1 MPIIW
6 VAVGGRKD
14 LTATLIGTFFV
25 LWLFQNLIVISQ
37 QYALIVIG
45 ALLLVTMLFMPGGY
59 VVWLAERVGPRLARK
74 RKQRPATTQPAG
86 RGAAS

>member
-1 MPIIW
+1 
-6 VAVGGRKD
+6 
-14 LTATLIGTFFV
+14 LIGTFFV

-59 VVWLAERVGPRLARK
+59 VVWLAKRLGLLLAARK
-74 RKQRPATTQPAG
+74 GKLPRDRLRDQPAG
-86 RGAAS
+86 RGAGQ